1 MIRVI
6 STSGALRSAACLL
19 LSVFLTSCGEGLL
32 PPPTPKSKGE
42 DRAIS
47 AGSFSEGILPVAK
60 PTIPVRWTLTDLDGR
75 TVDATIVG
83 KNATSIT
90 LVRTADGK
98 RFELPL
104 ARLSESDQ
112 KRVGDLA
119 GKAAPSKHPMESSLY
134 RMKSAK
140 LGEID
145 DRIAELNSVYATTD
159 STIKRR
165 SANSELMR
173 LNAERG
179 ELVEELRELERY

>member
-1 MIRVI
+1 MIRAI

-19 LSVFLTSCGEGLL
+19 LPVFLTSCGEGLL
-32 PPPTPKSKGE
+32 PPPAPKGGGE
-42 DRAIS
+42 GKS
-47 AGSFSEGILPVAK
+47 AGSFLQGQLPVAK

-119 GKAAPSKHPMESSLY
+119 GKTAPSKHPMESSLY

-145 DRIAELNSVYATTD
+145 ARIAELNSIYATTD
-159 STIKRR
+159 SAIKRR

-179 ELVEELRELERY
+179 ELVEELRDLERY

>member
-6 STSGALRSAACLL
+6 TTSGALRSAACLL

-32 PPPTPKSKGE
+32 PPPTPKGGGQGK
-42 DRAIS
+42 S
-47 AGSFSEGILPVAK
+47 AGSFLEGQLPVAK

-140 LGEID
+140 LGEIET
-145 DRIAELNSVYATTD
+145 RIAELNTIYATSD
-159 STIKRR
+159 SAIKRR

-173 LNAERG
+173 LEAERG